1 VQRLTVFAWLLF
13 GVPNFACSNGEPVPQ
28 SATPTPPATQDD
40 SFPDGLEFAR
50 ESIAEGKYNRYA
62 GYNWVHAREPTAE
75 ERGHYSA
82 ARPYAGGRNIFER
95 MGEVSQKRRE
105 EILLE
110 FFGRPPIDTKASLGD
125 SWSYISSFR
134 GYLLAMSRTRS
145 APPDLSIS
153 SFIYVTHRGDIWII
167 PKGSHSPRDVDA
179 EAREFISTANLPPAF
194 TLIHRLAE
202 RFKQ

>member
-1 VQRLTVFAWLLF
+1 LTVFAWLLL
-13 GVPNFACSNGEPVPQ
+13 GVPNFACSKGEPVPQ
-28 SATPTPPATQDD
+28 SATPTPPPAQDD

-50 ESIAEGKYNRYA
+50 ESIAQGTYTRYA
-62 GYNWVHAREPTAE
+62 GYNWVHAREPTIE
-75 ERGHYSA
+75 ERMRYGA

-95 MGEVSQKRRE
+95 MGDVPQKRRE
-105 EILLE
+105 EILRE

-125 SWSYISSFR
+125 NWSYISSWR
-134 GYLLAMSRTRS
+134 GYLLTMSRTRL
-145 APPDLSIS
+145 APPDVSIS
-153 SFIYVTHRGDIWII
+153 SYIYVTHRGDIWII

-179 EAREFISTANLPPAF
+179 EAAEFISTAHSPPAF